1 MILVD
6 VNLLIS
12 ATAAQAPNHLPAKTW
27 LNALLQGDKEIGLPW
42 AVLVGFVRIATNPR
56 ALTNPFTLDA
66 ALQQVGEWLALP
78 GVRVLHPTPGHERYF
93 AELCRASKA
102 TGNLVTDA
110 HLAALAIE
118 HDCELASNDAD
129 FARFPGLRW
138 VNPLT

>member
-1 MILVD
+1 MVLVD
-6 VNLLIS
+6 VNILIS
-12 ATAAQAPNHLPAKTW
+12 ASVAQAPNHLATKTW
-27 LNALLQGDKEIGLPW
+27 LNALVQGDEEIGLPW

-66 ALQQVGEWLALP
+66 ALRQVGDWLALP
-78 GVRVLHPTPGHERYF
+78 GVRILHPTPSHERDF
-93 AELCRASKA
+93 SEMCRASKA

-129 FARFPGLRW
+129 FGRFPGLRW
-138 VNPLT
+138 VNPLP

>member
-1 MILVD
+1 MVLVD
-6 VNLLIS
+6 VNVLIS
-12 ATAAQAPNHLPAKTW
+12 ATTTQAPNHLQARTW
-27 LNALLQGDKEIGLPW
+27 LNGLLQGDEEVGLPW

-66 ALQQVGEWLALP
+66 ALRQVGEWLALP
-78 GVRVLHPTPGHERYF
+78 GVRVLNPTAGHERHF
-93 AELCRASKA
+93 AEMCRASRA
-102 TGNLVTDA
+102 RGNLVTDA

-118 HDCELASNDAD
+118 HDYELASNDAD

>member
-12 ATAAQAPNHLPAKTW
+12 ATAVQAPGHLPAKTW
-27 LNALLQGDKEIGLPW
+27 LNALLQGDEEIGLPW

-56 ALTNPFTLDA
+56 ALTNPFTLDV
-66 ALQQVGEWLALP
+66 ALRQVGEWLALP
-78 GVRVLHPTPGHERYF
+78 GVRVLHPTPDHERHF
-93 AELCRASKA
+93 AELCRAA
-102 TGNLVTDA
+102 QAAGNLVTDA

-118 HDCELASNDAD
+118 HDCVLASNDAD

-138 VNPLT
+138 VNPLK

>member
-27 LNALLQGDKEIGLPW
+27 LNALLQGEEEIGLPW

-56 ALTNPFTLDA
+56 VLTNPLTLDA
-66 ALQQVGEWLALP
+66 ALRQIGEWLALP
-78 GVRVLHPTPGHERYF
+78 GVRVLHPTPGHERHF
-93 AELCRASKA
+93 SEMCRASKA

-110 HLAALAIE
+110 HLAALAME
-118 HDCELASNDAD
+118 HDCVLASNDAD

>member
-12 ATAAQAPNHLPAKTW
+12 ATTAQAPNHLSAKNW
-27 LNALLQGDKEIGLPW
+27 LNALVQGDEEIGLPW

-66 ALQQVGEWLALP
+66 ALRQVNEWLALP
-78 GVRVLHPTPGHERYF
+78 GVRVLHPTADHERYF
-93 AELCRASKA
+93 AEQGRASKA

-118 HDCELASNDAD
+118 HDCKLASNDAD
-129 FARFPGLRW
+129 FGQFPGLRW
-138 VNPLT
+138 VNPL